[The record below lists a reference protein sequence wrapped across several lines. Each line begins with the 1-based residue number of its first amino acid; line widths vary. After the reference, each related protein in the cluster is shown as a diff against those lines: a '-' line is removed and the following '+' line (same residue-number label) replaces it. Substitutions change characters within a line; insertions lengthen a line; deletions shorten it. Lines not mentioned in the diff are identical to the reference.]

1 MSRILTGDKL
11 VESIRNRA
19 MVPDDTS
26 VYTDSKIL
34 DIANEEMDVQLLDK
48 LLRLHEEH
56 LTTHIDIPR
65 NESGIYDIP
74 YRSVGNKLRDIVA
87 ISNGTQYE
95 MTQISIGDLPDHS
108 YDNTVGSFDIDKFYV
123 ESNQIKFVSN
133 TRSYDTVRIYFYI
146 RPNVL
151 TKLESC
157 GIIDEIIDDGTI
169 VKFKFTKLP
178 NDYSDLLVYDFVG
191 CRTPNKIKGWDID
204 PIAESVSYILGEM
217 SFNRSDIESFLGDIK
232 KGDYICKAEES
243 PVPNIPTEMHPLLA
257 QLAAVHI
264 LEALGDSEGLAN
276 AERRLAKITRSVTE
290 LVDDRVELAPKKIRP
305 RHGTLNEARLGSHSR
320 RRGR

>member
-11 VESIRNRA
+11 VESVRNRA

-26 VYTDSKIL
+26 VYTDQNIL

-56 LTTHIDIPR
+56 LTTHVEIPR
-65 NESGIYDIP
+65 NDEGIYDIP
-74 YRSVGNKLRDIVA
+74 YRAVGNKLRGIVT
-87 ISNGTQYE
+87 ISNSTQSE
-95 MTQISIGDLPDHS
+95 MTQVSIGELPDYS
-108 YDNTVGSFDIDKFYV
+108 YGDSTSGMDKFYV
-123 ESNQIKFVSN
+123 ESNQIKFIN
-133 TRSYDTVRIYFYI
+133 PTRSYDSVKIYFYI

-151 TKLESC
+151 TKLDAC
-157 GIIDEIIDDGTI
+157 GVIEEIIDNGTV
-169 VKFKFTKLP
+169 VKFKFNSLP
-178 NDYSDLLVYDFVG
+178 RTYSDLLTYDFVG
-191 CRTPNKIKGWDID
+191 AKTPNKIKGWDID

-217 SFNRSDIESFLGDIK
+217 SFNRSDIEPFLNDIK

-257 QLAAVHI
+257 QLSAVHI

-290 LVDDRVELAPKKIRP
+290 LVDDRVELAPKKIKP
-305 RHGTLNEARLGSHSR
+305 RHGTLNEARLGSNKR